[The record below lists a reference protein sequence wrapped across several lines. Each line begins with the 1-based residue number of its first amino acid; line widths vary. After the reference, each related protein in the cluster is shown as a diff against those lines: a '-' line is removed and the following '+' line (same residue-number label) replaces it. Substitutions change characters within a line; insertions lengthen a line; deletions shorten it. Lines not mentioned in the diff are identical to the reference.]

1 MAQISSYPLLTPQL
15 GDKVLGSNVFD
26 SSGNAVLNNPTC
38 QFNLSSIKT
47 LVDQNYIEQLSS
59 SSLVASQNSVLNQAY
74 SIQFGTPTGT
84 STDNVQLLQGGG
96 SVTAGD
102 KIQFNTLGTYQIT
115 LTYSVGVNQSAN
127 NIPYLV
133 FRTLQDGTT
142 QVGETII
149 YNQKFE
155 AINSPVPLIIPI
167 TVNITEA
174 NTYYNFQIAR
184 NSVDDGGLVKNAN
197 PINAGIIPTVTAA
210 SIATIKI
217 SKLI

>member
-184 NSVDDGGLVKNAN
+184 NGVDDGGLVKNAN

-210 SIATIKI
+210 YIATIKI

>member
-184 NSVDDGGLVKNAN
+184 NGVDDGGLVKNAN

>member
-127 NIPYLV
+127 NIPYLD
-133 FRTLQDGTT
+133 FITLQDGTT

-184 NSVDDGGLVKNAN
+184 NGVDDGGLVKNAN

-210 SIATIKI
+210 YIATIKI